1 MFLKNKEIHK
11 ACDVN
16 RAHALLMTV
25 FQQCI
30 NNKNAQY
37 QIDAGSTGKVTNIL
51 LLCNYSSTLDKPQR
65 QLNILGTKHQKWF
78 FYVYTFRQ
86 YIAHMVLTEMSEWRT
101 NVVIWQFIYDY

>member
-51 LLCNYSSTLDKPQR
+51 LLCNYSSTLDKPF
-65 QLNILGTKHQKWF
+65 GADEGF
-78 FYVYTFRQ
+78 
-86 YIAHMVLTEMSEWRT
+86 VLSAKLSKTVSQSVT
-101 NVVIWQFIYDY
+101 S